1 MSIDDLTLIKSL
13 AKSSFGELFLTS
25 KKGSS
30 TQYITDL
37 IEKTSIKAKD
47 AKRYI
52 NNEISILKE
61 VNHPNIL
68 KLIEVKDTE
77 EKLYIVNEYCNGG
90 NLEIFLEKYYEKNK
104 KDFRKKLSNIL

>member
-1 MSIDDLTLIKSL
+1 MNNNDLTLIKSL
-13 AKSSFGELFLTS
+13 GRSTLGELFLTS

-30 TQYITDL
+30 TQYITDV

-77 EKLYIVNEYCNGG
+77 EELYIVNEY
-90 NLEIFLEKYYEKNK
+90 
-104 KDFRKKLSNIL
+104 